1 MLGDRV
7 QETDRNL
14 AEYLAYFFPHVNY
27 HKLRK
32 PMVFFVCLFVCFDVK
47 TKLFAARSTLCMQK
61 RSVTI

>member
-1 MLGDRV
+1 MFGDRL

-14 AEYLAYFFPHVNY
+14 AEYLAHFFSHVNY

-32 PMVFFVCLFVCFDVK
+32 MMFWFFVVK
-47 TKLFAARSTLCMQK
+47 TKLFAAENTLCMQK